1 MSFQLYDYQQRLI
14 DSSRKA
20 FSNGYKF
27 PVIVSP
33 CGSGKSIVI
42 SEIARQTTANG
53 NRVLF
58 LVHRRE
64 LVEQIRNTFIQN
76 NVDIDLV
83 HFGMV
88 QTVVNRIKRNDIET
102 PSLIITDESHH
113 ALANS
118 YRKIYDYFKDVPKI
132 GFTATPVRLNGSGLG
147 DVNDKIIEG
156 PKVQWLIE
164 NNRLAP
170 FKYYAPNDLDRSKLK
185 MNSIREFSS
194 ASISNAMERK
204 IYGNAVK
211 HYEKLANGEQAIAY
225 CHNIESSIRT
235 AEEFNSHG
243 IPAAHIDA
251 KTPKAERDAIIDKF
265 RRGEIKVLS
274 NVEIIGEGFDVPDC
288 STVILLRPTKSLSL
302 YIQMA
307 MRGMRYRPNK
317 TATIIDHVNNVEE
330 HGLPNY
336 PHEWSLDVKK
346 NKSTKEN
353 MVMVKTCKEC
363 LYTWEAKGNSNECPN
378 CGHIEEVET
387 KEMDIDETAEL
398 KELNTAITLDFRK
411 PEDCKNMK
419 ELYELAKNKKYKPG
433 WAYFQGKRL
442 GFIK

>member
-1 MSFQLYDYQQRLI
+1 M
-14 DSSRKA
+14 
-20 FSNGYKF
+20 
-27 PVIVSP
+27 
-33 CGSGKSIVI
+33 
-42 SEIARQTTANG
+42 
-53 NRVLF
+53 F

-76 NVDIDLV
+76 DVDIDLV

-164 NNRLAP
+164 NKRLAP

-185 MNSIREFSS
+185 MNSIKEFSNE
-194 ASISNAMERK
+194 SISNAMERK

-211 HYEKLANGEQAIAY
+211 HYEKLADGEQAIAY

-336 PHEWSLDVKK
+336 PHEWSLTVKK

-398 KELNTAITLDFRK
+398 EELNTTITLDFRE

-419 ELYELAKNKKYKPG
+419 ELYELAKNKNYKPG

>member
-1 MSFQLYDYQQRLI
+1 
-14 DSSRKA
+14 
-20 FSNGYKF
+20 
-27 PVIVSP
+27 
-33 CGSGKSIVI
+33 
-42 SEIARQTTANG
+42 
-53 NRVLF
+53 
-58 LVHRRE
+58 
-64 LVEQIRNTFIQN
+64 
-76 NVDIDLV
+76 
-83 HFGMV
+83 MV
-88 QTVVNRIKRNDIET
+88 QTVVNRIKRNDIIQ
-102 PSLIITDESHH
+102 PNLIITDESHH

-118 YRKIYDYFKDVPKI
+118 YRKIYDYFKYVPKI

-211 HYEKLANGEQAIAY
+211 HYEKLADGEQAIAY

-251 KTPKAERDAIIDKF
+251 KTPKAERDAIIDRF

-346 NKSTKEN
+346 KQINKRKH
-353 MVMVKTCKEC
+353 
-363 LYTWEAKGNSNECPN
+363 
-378 CGHIEEVET
+378 GH
-387 KEMDIDETAEL
+387 
-398 KELNTAITLDFRK
+398 
-411 PEDCKNMK
+411 
-419 ELYELAKNKKYKPG
+419 G
-433 WAYFQGKRL
+433 
-442 GFIK
+442 

>member
-1 MSFQLYDYQQRLI
+1 M
-14 DSSRKA
+14 
-20 FSNGYKF
+20 
-27 PVIVSP
+27 
-33 CGSGKSIVI
+33 
-42 SEIARQTTANG
+42 
-53 NRVLF
+53 F

-64 LVEQIRNTFIQN
+64 LVEQIRQTFIQN

-88 QTVVNRIKRNDIET
+88 QTVVNRIKRDDIET

-185 MNSIREFSS
+185 MNSIREFSN

-251 KTPKAERDAIIDKF
+251 KTPKAERDAIIDRF

-317 TATIIDHVNNVEE
+317 TAIIIDHVNNVEE

-336 PHEWSLDVKK
+336 PHEWSLNVKK

-353 MVMVKTCKEC
+353 MVIVKTCKEC
-363 LYTWEAKGNSNECPN
+363 LYTWEAKGNSNKCPN

-387 KEMDIDETAEL
+387 KEIDIDETAEL
-398 KELNTAITLDFRK
+398 KELNTAITLDFRE

-419 ELYELAKNKKYKPG
+419 ELHELAKNKNYKSG
-433 WAYFQGKRL
+433 WVYIQAKRM
-442 GFIK
+442 GWIR

>member
-1 MSFQLYDYQQRLI
+1 M
-14 DSSRKA
+14 
-20 FSNGYKF
+20 
-27 PVIVSP
+27 
-33 CGSGKSIVI
+33 
-42 SEIARQTTANG
+42 
-53 NRVLF
+53 F

-64 LVEQIRNTFIQN
+64 LVEQIRQTFIQN

-88 QTVVNRIKRNDIET
+88 QTVVNRIKRDDIET

-164 NNRLAP
+164 NKRLAP

-185 MNSIREFSS
+185 MNSIREFSN

-211 HYEKLANGEQAIAY
+211 HYEKLADGEQAIAY

-251 KTPKAERDAIIDKF
+251 KTPKAERDAIIDRF

-317 TATIIDHVNNVEE
+317 TAIIIDHVNNVEE

-336 PHEWSLDVKK
+336 PHEWSLNVKK

-353 MVMVKTCKEC
+353 MVIVKTCKEC
-363 LYTWEAKGNSNECPN
+363 LYTWEAKGNSNKCPN

-387 KEMDIDETAEL
+387 KEIDIDETAEL
-398 KELNTAITLDFRK
+398 KELNTAITLDFRE

-419 ELYELAKNKKYKPG
+419 ELHELAKNKNYKSG
-433 WAYFQGKRL
+433 WVYIQAKRM
-442 GFIK
+442 GWIR

>member
-1 MSFQLYDYQQRLI
+1 M
-14 DSSRKA
+14 
-20 FSNGYKF
+20 
-27 PVIVSP
+27 
-33 CGSGKSIVI
+33 
-42 SEIARQTTANG
+42 
-53 NRVLF
+53 F

-64 LVEQIRNTFIQN
+64 LVEQIRQTFIQN
-76 NVDIDLV
+76 DVDIDLV

-164 NNRLAP
+164 NKRLAP

-211 HYEKLANGEQAIAY
+211 HYEKLADGEQAIAY

-336 PHEWSLDVKK
+336 PHEWSLTVKK

-398 KELNTAITLDFRK
+398 KELNTAITLDFRE

-419 ELYELAKNKKYKPG
+419 ELYELAKNRGYKKG
-433 WAYFQGKRL
+433 WVYHQGKAR
-442 GFIK
+442 GFI

>member
-1 MSFQLYDYQQRLI
+1 M
-14 DSSRKA
+14 
-20 FSNGYKF
+20 
-27 PVIVSP
+27 
-33 CGSGKSIVI
+33 
-42 SEIARQTTANG
+42 
-53 NRVLF
+53 LF

-64 LVEQIRNTFIQN
+64 LVEQIRQTFIQN
-76 NVDIDLV
+76 DVDIDLV

-185 MNSIREFSS
+185 MNSIKEFSS

-211 HYEKLANGEQAIAY
+211 HYEKLADGEQAIAY

-235 AEEFNSHG
+235 AEEFNSKG

-251 KTPKAERDAIIDKF
+251 KTPKAERDAIIDRF

-317 TATIIDHVNNVEE
+317 VATIIDHVNNVEE

-336 PHEWSLDVKK
+336 PHEWSLNVKK

-398 KELNTAITLDFRK
+398 KELNTAITLDFRE

-419 ELYELAKNKKYKPG
+419 ELHELAKNKNYKSG
-433 WAYFQGKRL
+433 WVYIQAKRM
-442 GFIK
+442 GWIR

>member
-1 MSFQLYDYQQRLI
+1 
-14 DSSRKA
+14 
-20 FSNGYKF
+20 
-27 PVIVSP
+27 
-33 CGSGKSIVI
+33 
-42 SEIARQTTANG
+42 ARQTTANG

-64 LVEQIRNTFIQN
+64 LVEQIKNTFIQN

-88 QTVVNRIKRNDIET
+88 QTVVNRIKRDDIET

-185 MNSIREFSS
+185 MNSIREFSNE
-194 ASISNAMERK
+194 SISNAMERK

-211 HYEKLANGEQAIAY
+211 HYEKLADGEQAIAY

-265 RRGEIKVLS
+265 RNGEIKVLS

-336 PHEWSLDVKK
+336 PHEWSLNVKK

-363 LYTWEAKGNSNECPN
+363 LYTWEAKGNSNKCPN

-398 KELNTAITLDFRK
+398 EELNTTITLDFRE

-419 ELYELAKNKKYKPG
+419 ELYELAKNRGYKKG
-433 WAYFQGKRL
+433 WVYHQGKAR
-442 GFIK
+442 GFI

>member
-1 MSFQLYDYQQRLI
+1 M
-14 DSSRKA
+14 
-20 FSNGYKF
+20 
-27 PVIVSP
+27 
-33 CGSGKSIVI
+33 
-42 SEIARQTTANG
+42 
-53 NRVLF
+53 F

-64 LVEQIRNTFIQN
+64 LVEQIRQTFIQN

-88 QTVVNRIKRNDIET
+88 QTVVNRIKRDDIET

-164 NNRLAP
+164 NKRLAP

-211 HYEKLANGEQAIAY
+211 HYEKLADGEQAIAY

-235 AEEFNSHG
+235 AEEFNSKG

-251 KTPKAERDAIIDKF
+251 KTPKAERDAIIDRF

-317 TATIIDHVNNVEE
+317 VATIIDHVNNVEE

-336 PHEWSLDVKK
+336 PHEWSLNVKK

-363 LYTWEAKGNSNECPN
+363 LYTWEAKGNSNKCPN
-378 CGHIEEVET
+378 CGHIEEVEM

-398 KELNTAITLDFRK
+398 EELNTAITLDFRE